1 MIKRLTWV
9 LLLVVASSATNTQ
22 AAESSGL
29 QSLASTKAET
39 TEGDV
44 RKFMA
49 QVAFDV
55 TQDGPLAWLKHF
67 ENGPAF
73 FMAVNGQLAFPDS
86 NAAEVGTKK
95 FAQGIRHLELKWGQ
109 DLRVDPLSA
118 KFAVVAAS
126 WREIQIDSAGHRVE
140 ESGMFTGLVE
150 LRDGRWQFRDAH
162 WSSPL
167 SLSPTR

>member
-9 LLLVVASSATNTQ
+9 LLFVVASSGTNTR

-29 QSLASTKAET
+29 QSPASTKAGT

-67 ENGPAF
+67 EKGPAF

-86 NAAEVGTKK
+86 NAAKVGTKE
-95 FAQGIRHLELKWGQ
+95 FARRIRHIELKWGQ
-109 DLRVDPLSA
+109 DLRVDPLTA
-118 KFAVVAAS
+118 DFAVVATS
-126 WREIQIDSAGHRVE
+126 WREVQIDSARHRVE
-140 ESGMFTGLVE
+140 ESGMFTGIVE

-167 SLSPTR
+167 PLSPSR

>member
-9 LLLVVASSATNTQ
+9 LLFVVGSSGTNTR
-22 AAESSGL
+22 AAVSSSS
-29 QSLASTKAET
+29 QSPTLTKAGT

-49 QVAFDV
+49 QVAHDV
-55 TQDGPLAWLKHF
+55 TQEGPLAWIKYF

-86 NAAEVGTKK
+86 NAAKVGTQE
-95 FAQGIRHLELKWGQ
+95 FARTIRHIELTWGQ
-109 DLRVDPLSA
+109 DLRVDPLTA
-118 KFAVVAAS
+118 KLAVVAVS
-126 WREIQIDSAGHRVE
+126 WREIQIDTAGRRVE

-150 LRDGRWQFRDAH
+150 VREGRWQFRDAH

-167 SLSPTR
+167 SLLPTR